1 MQVTETWKNSQVFH
15 PPLWLKQR
23 KGRQLSWNVK
33 AEALLKPRVELQV
46 LISKTYN
53 TLWESSVGTLMGEAR
68 NPQRREGGKRPG
80 LVEPTGFWWS
90 PRASGGA
97 HGLLVDGRCL
107 RFFSLHF
114 PPEAFHLGFADWVQP
129 LFKMMLLHHKA

>member
-1 MQVTETWKNSQVFH
+1 MWSNALERIRVQVTETWKNSQVFH

-68 NPQRREGGKRPG
+68 NSQRREGGKRPG

-90 PRASGGA
+90 PQASGGWTLPPLLFFTFSSRGISP
-97 HGLLVDGRCL
+97 GLR
-107 RFFSLHF
+107 R
-114 PPEAFHLGFADWVQP
+114 LGSAP
-129 LFKMMLLHHKA
+129 L